1 MEAEI
6 QKYIE
11 FAVQENLRADY
22 AARKA
27 AEAADRAYLLGPNS
41 VAFELS
47 ANEARIASSCATT
60 ANNALRFIQEVKTL
74 KDALKWV
81 KVVSYAANQADT
93 AAEDA
98 HKFAGDETLY
108 T

>member
-1 MEAEI
+1 MEI

-11 FAVQENLRADY
+11 FAAQENLRADY
-22 AARKA
+22 AARRA
-27 AEAADRAYLLGPNS
+27 AEAADRAHLLGPNS

-60 ANNALRFIQEVKTL
+60 ANNALTCIQEAKTL
-74 KDALKWV
+74 KDAIKWF
-81 KVVSYAANQADT
+81 KVISYAANRADA

-108 T
+108 Q